1 MTTRKRKRLL
11 GVLFV
16 LLIVTL
22 IACGQRGAGDARW
35 DQSTWDSTSWQ

>member
-1 MTTRKRKRLL
+1 MTTPKRKRLL

-22 IACGQRGAGDARW
+22 IACGQRGAGNARW
-35 DQSTWDSTSWQ
+35 DQSTWDMNTWQ